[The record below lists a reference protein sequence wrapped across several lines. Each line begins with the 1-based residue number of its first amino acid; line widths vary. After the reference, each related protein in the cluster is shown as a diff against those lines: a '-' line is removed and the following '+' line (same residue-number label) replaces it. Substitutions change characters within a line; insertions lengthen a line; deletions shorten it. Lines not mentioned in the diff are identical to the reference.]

1 MADNAGAAMR
11 GELRAT
17 LEGLLRTCADLDR
30 RSSEVVRETRDQ
42 SRAIASELVGL
53 RVPGIGNLAED
64 IAGLG
69 SRMESDL
76 TAGLA
81 DARRPYL
88 EQANELLALLAPIH
102 GVADALPALN
112 SSRITALGATTIVEH
127 FPPGFARDYV
137 GDILGSL
144 HRSTNITA
152 NNADHIAPIPA
163 AVAENTTAAT
173 GAEHSERHREQ
184 GTAMLS
190 DPTCHAVERHG
201 PHIPNEA
208 QLARLIWRKDF
219 TGEYAWQLMPDGT
232 VTSDH
237 NVGAATGGFT
247 SPEAMAKPIDA
258 FLRHAHRKHDDWT
271 TFLNKNTK
279 KKANRIGIHI
289 SAEQAGLVAQDV
301 TGYRGTATRSKEA
314 RQDWLAARQYAME
327 TAGPPVFAVPYNPVS
342 DGDDPGVTL
351 GFKKI
356 DGTWHLVTCFPV
368 AHQEPHNRRLED
380 LIK

>member
-30 RSSEVVRETRDQ
+30 RSSEAVRETRDQ
-42 SRAIASELVGL
+42 SRAIASELAGL

-64 IAGLG
+64 IAGIG
-69 SRMESDL
+69 SRMESNL

-102 GVADALPALN
+102 GVADALPTLN
-112 SSRITALGATTIVEH
+112 SSRITTLGATTIVEH

-152 NNADHIAPIPA
+152 NNADHIAPIRA
-163 AVAENTTAAT
+163 AVAENTAAAT

-258 FLRHAHRKHDDWT
+258 FLRHAHRKHDDWNE
-271 TFLNKNTK
+271 FLNSNTK
-279 KKANRIGIHI
+279 KHGKRVIVHV
-289 SAEQAGLVAQDV
+289 SAEHAGLVAKDV
-301 TGYRGTATRSKEA
+301 SGYKGAATGSREA
-314 RQDWLAARQYAME
+314 RQDWLAARQYAMD
-327 TAGPPVFAVPYNPVS
+327 TAGTPVFAVPYNPIEVGS
-342 DGDDPGVTL
+342 DPGASL
-351 GFKKI
+351 IFKRT
-356 DGTWHLVTCFPV
+356 DAGWRLLTCFPV
-368 AHQEPHNRRLED
+368 DEQHPDSKRLEN
-380 LIK
+380 LT